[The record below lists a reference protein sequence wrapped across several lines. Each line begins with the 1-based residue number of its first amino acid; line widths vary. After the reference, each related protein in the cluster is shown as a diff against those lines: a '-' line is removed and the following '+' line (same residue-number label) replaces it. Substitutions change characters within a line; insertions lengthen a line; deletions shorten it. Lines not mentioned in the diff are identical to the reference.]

1 MKVTIKDENN
11 IPKLMKNLKQLK
23 GSTIKV
29 GVPDGDKA
37 DIAAVHEFG
46 ATITAKKKYLAIPL
60 QRKYKGRS
68 PKEFSDLFFVPSKNG
83 NGGTLC
89 KTKGKGKVEACYW
102 LTKSV
107 KIPERSFLRACID
120 FNQKYNSYVSSLI
133 IATKEIF
140 AEKQIDNWLESHN
153 DPDPMLNALGLQ
165 FRGYVQKYIR
175 DLSSPA
181 NAPLTKAV
189 KGSGNPLIDQGH
201 LVGSIE
207 YEIK

>member
-1 MKVTIKDENN
+1 MNVTIKDDNN
-11 IPKLMKNLKQLK
+11 IPKMLKNLKKLK

-29 GVPDGDKA
+29 GVPDGDLA

-68 PKEFSDLFFVPSKNG
+68 PREFNDLFFVPAKSG

-89 KTKGKGKVEACYW
+89 KTKGKGKKAKVEACYW

-107 KIPERSFLRACID
+107 KIPERSFLRACVDEKEKD
-120 FNQKYNSYVSSLI
+120 FYK
-133 IATKEIF
+133 F
-140 AEKQIDNWLESHN
+140 AEKQLDKWLQSN
-153 DPDPMLNALGLQ
+153 SDPEPMLNALGLQ

-181 NAPLTKAV
+181 NAPLTKAL
-189 KGSGNPLIDQGH
+189 KGSGNPLIDTGN

-207 YEIK
+207 FEVKS

>member
-1 MKVTIKDENN
+1 MTVTIKDDNN
-11 IPKLMKNLKQLK
+11 IPKMLKNLKKLK

-29 GVPDGDKA
+29 GVPDGDLA

-68 PKEFSDLFFVPSKNG
+68 PREFNDLFFVPAKSG

-89 KTKGKGKVEACYW
+89 KTKGKGKKAKVEACYW

-107 KIPERSFLRACID
+107 KIPERSFLRACVDEKEKD
-120 FNQKYNSYVSSLI
+120 FYK
-133 IATKEIF
+133 F
-140 AEKQIDNWLESHN
+140 AEKQLDKWLQSN
-153 DPDPMLNALGLQ
+153 SDPEPMLNALGLQ

-175 DLSSPA
+175 DLSSPP

-189 KGSGNPLIDQGH
+189 KGSGNPLIDQGN

-207 YEIK
+207 FEVKS

>member
-1 MKVTIKDENN
+1 MNVTIKDDNN
-11 IPKLMKNLKQLK
+11 IPKMLKNLKKLN

-29 GVPDGDKA
+29 GVPDGDLA

-68 PKEFSDLFFVPSKNG
+68 PREFNDLFFVPAKSG

-89 KTKGKGKVEACYW
+89 KTKGKGKKAKVEACYW

-107 KIPERSFLRACID
+107 KIPERSFLRACVDEKEKD
-120 FNQKYNSYVSSLI
+120 FYK
-133 IATKEIF
+133 F
-140 AEKQIDNWLESHN
+140 AEKQLDKWLQSN
-153 DPDPMLNALGLQ
+153 SDPEPMLNALGLQ

-189 KGSGNPLIDQGH
+189 KGSGNPLIDTSA
-201 LVGSIE
+201 LVSSIE
-207 YEIK
+207 YSVE

>member
-1 MKVTIKDENN
+1 MNVAIKDDNN
-11 IPKLMKNLKQLK
+11 IPKMLKNLKKLK

-29 GVPDGDKA
+29 GVPDGDLA
-37 DIAAVHEFG
+37 DIADVHEFG

-68 PKEFSDLFFVPSKNG
+68 PREFNDLFFVPAKSG

-89 KTKGKGKVEACYW
+89 KTKGKGKKAKVEACYW

-107 KIPERSFLRACID
+107 KIPERSFLRACVDEKEKD
-120 FNQKYNSYVSSLI
+120 FYK
-133 IATKEIF
+133 F
-140 AEKQIDNWLESHN
+140 AEKQLDKWLQSN
-153 DPDPMLNALGLQ
+153 SDPEPMLNALGLQ

-175 DLSSPA
+175 DLSSPP
-181 NAPLTKAV
+181 NAPLTKAL
-189 KGSGNPLIDQGH
+189 KGSGNPLIDTGN

-207 YEIK
+207 FEVKS

>member
-1 MKVTIKDENN
+1 MKYTVKDDNN
-11 IPKLMKNLKQLK
+11 IPTLMKSLKQLN
-23 GSTIKV
+23 GATIKV
-29 GVPDGDKA
+29 GVPDGHMA

-46 ATITAKKKYLAIPL
+46 ATITANKKYLAIPL

-68 PKEFSDLFFVPSKNG
+68 PKEFNDLFFVPSKNG
-83 NGGTLC
+83 DGGTLC
-89 KTKGKGKVEACYW
+89 KAKGKGKKATVEACYW

-107 KIPERSFLRACID
+107 KIPERSFLRACVDEKQKD
-120 FNQKYNSYVSSLI
+120 FYK
-133 IATKEIF
+133 F
-140 AEKQIDNWLESHN
+140 AEKQLDKWLQSN
-153 DPDPMLNALGLQ
+153 SDPEPMLDALGLQ

-175 DLSSPA
+175 DLSSPP

-189 KGSGNPLIDQGH
+189 KRSGNPLIDQGH